1 MIEYLHLRRLS
12 MWFNPIMIWLI
23 RSPFHKLV
31 SNNMLVV
38 TYTGIKSGKRFVVP
52 VNYSSQDNVLLTI
65 SLRHR
70 KWWRNLRGG
79 AYVLLRLQGKDIQAS
94 ATVSADDQS
103 VADLLIDLVRRNPA
117 YARFLQIGYD
127 TDGKPVLSDAL
138 RAAGT
143 RVVIRFDLER

>member
-1 MIEYLHLRRLS
+1 

-52 VNYSSQDNVLLTI
+52 VNYSRQDNVLFTI

-79 AYVLLRLQGKDIQAS
+79 AYVLLRLQGKDIRAS
-94 ATVSADDQS
+94 TTVSADDQS

-117 YARFLQIGYD
+117 YARFLQIGFD
-127 TDGKPVLSDAL
+127 ADGNPVLSDAL